1 MKAIRTLLGLCLLA
15 GLLTVPSLEAAASNG
30 SRCWN
35 ASDTERGFVRKMN
48 RSRLARD
55 LGKLTLDPELS
66 RAARKHTV
74 EMVDSDQLF
83 HTGLDRLGRWVTRW
97 TTLGENVGYGTS
109 VTSLHKAFMNSAT
122 HRANVLL
129 DRYNHVGVSAARD
142 GDGKLWVTIVFESTT
157 DPGTTLKMPRC

>member
-1 MKAIRTLLGLCLLA
+1 MLSLLA
-15 GLLTVPSLEAAASNG
+15 GAFALPSLEAAASNG
-30 SRCWN
+30 SRCWK
-35 ASDTERGFVRKMN
+35 ATDAERGFVRKMN
-48 RSRLARD
+48 RSRVAKD

-66 RAARKHTV
+66 RAAQKHTT
-74 EMVDSDQLF
+74 EMVASDQLF

-97 TTLGENVGYGTS
+97 TTLGENVGYGGT
-109 VTSLHKAFMNSAT
+109 VASLHKAFMNSAT

-129 DRYNHVGVSAARD
+129 DRYNHVGVSATRD